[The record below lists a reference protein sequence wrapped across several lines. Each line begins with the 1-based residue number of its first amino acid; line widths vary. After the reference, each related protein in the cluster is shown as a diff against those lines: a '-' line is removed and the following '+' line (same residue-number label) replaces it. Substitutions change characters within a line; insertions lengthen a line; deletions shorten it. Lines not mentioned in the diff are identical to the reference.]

1 VLLNPFIVFVI
12 FPLEGFFPDKMK
24 TAKVIPLFKAGNKQ
38 CFNNYRP
45 VSVLSQFSKV
55 LENLFVYKFDSF
67 LEKHHLL
74 SERQYGFRQKG
85 PQ

>member
-1 VLLNPFIVFVI
+1 
-12 FPLEGFFPDKMK
+12 MK

-55 LENLFVYKFDSF
+55 LENLFVYKSDSF
-67 LEKHHLL
+67 
-74 SERQYGFRQKG
+74 
-85 PQ
+85 